1 MKIAIATDHNGVE
14 QKKVIIENLQSQGIE
29 IVDCSIINNPIDDY
43 PDFAISL
50 CQKIVNNDA
59 DLGILMCGTGIGM
72 SIAANKVKGI
82 RCAKVSNSDEARLAK
97 EHNNANVM
105 ALSYKE
111 DINTLIEWINTFINT
126 PFAEDERH
134 IRRINKITKYED
146 GTYES

>member
-14 QKKVIIENLQSQGIE
+14 QKKVIIENIQSQGIE
-29 IVDCSIINNPIDDY
+29 IVDCSINNNPIDDY

-146 GTYES
+146 GTYEG